1 MREVP
6 FRTEIRVGLLEGPGY
21 VILVRDLVQGLVDDG
36 ALELQVLA
44 HRLVH
49 RLEGND
55 RGVAVDEGTGRIRAP
70 LVHRTTPLL
79 CNIAL
84 TATSD

>member
-1 MREVP
+1 
-6 FRTEIRVGLLEGPGY
+6 
-21 VILVRDLVQGLVDDG
+21 
-36 ALELQVLA
+36 
-44 HRLVH
+44 LVH